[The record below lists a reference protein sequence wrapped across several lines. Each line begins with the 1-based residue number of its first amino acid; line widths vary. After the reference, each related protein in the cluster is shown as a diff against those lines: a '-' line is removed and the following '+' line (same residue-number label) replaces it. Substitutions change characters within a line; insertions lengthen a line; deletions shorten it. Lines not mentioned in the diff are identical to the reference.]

1 LWQLLKINLP
11 NKNACNCNRKQLEKF
26 ILSAAIEKTQ
36 ATRIAEKQLPLL
48 RLIERSMMIED
59 VEKQCSSFSF
69 SMATGP
75 KLKKYC
81 EPSASIT
88 QTHSIE
94 NVSL

>member
-1 LWQLLKINLP
+1 LKTLSSLPLLK
-11 NKNACNCNRKQLEKF
+11 
-26 ILSAAIEKTQ
+26 KTQ
-36 ATRIAEKQLPLL
+36 ATRIAEKQLQLL

-59 VEKQCSSFSF
+59 VKKQRSPFSF

-81 EPSASIT
+81 KPSASTT